1 MRFIADGPDIP
12 DELLVARDAGRVI
25 LFCGAGVSQAEA
37 ELPNFAGLASRAI
50 ESLGAA
56 QDSRARVLLE
66 RALALE
72 PGSGA
77 LSPQT
82 AWPRPQTEV
91 ASRMTDEGISRKSGR
106 TAKVALGVIST
117 KKPDKSWE
125 WSLPPKKGDPF

>member
-1 MRFIADGPDIP
+1 MRFIADGPNIP

-37 ELPNFAGLASRAI
+37 KLPNFAGLARKAI

-72 PGSGA
+72 PVPGVGG
-77 LSPQT
+77 L
-82 AWPRPQTEV
+82 V
-91 ASRMTDEGISRKSGR
+91 ATDRVFGLLEQEFEISDARAAVAEPIEPEPDAKRCLPGR
-106 TAKVALGVIST
+106 RH
-117 KKPDKSWE
+117 PM
-125 WSLPPKKGDPF
+125 

>member
-72 PGSGA
+72 PVPGVGG
-77 LSPQT
+77 L
-82 AWPRPQTEV
+82 V
-91 ASRMTDEGISRKSGR
+91 ATDRVAAAADGGR
-106 TAKVALGVIST
+106 E
-117 KKPDKSWE
+117 PDDRRGYQSQVRAN
-125 WSLPPKKGDPF
+125 G